1 MRFINRLTE
10 WLFPSP
16 KNIVVADSLSE
27 AFDKTRKI
35 VDLQLETPH
44 YYLMKLTAIQNNV
57 YEWEV
62 VAMYEQA
69 TYWHEMNMRWGR

>member
-1 MRFINRLTE
+1 MKFIKRLIE
-10 WLFPSP
+10 WFFPSR
-16 KNIVVADSLSE
+16 KNIVVANSVSE
-27 AFDKTRKI
+27 AFEKVRKI
-35 VDLQLETPH
+35 VDSQLETPH
-44 YYLMKLTAIQNNV
+44 YYLMKVTAIQNNV